1 MPTHPPLHAAE
12 AVCGRAGLSGAV
24 GGFGFRFAG
33 QAMVARPSGALWW
46 RAEAALVVADLHLG
60 KAERMARRGG
70 ALLPPYEVQ
79 ATLERLAA
87 ELAATRAR
95 RLIAL
100 GDSFDDDAARA
111 GVAAALEGATAG
123 VEVLWVGGNH
133 DPGSAPLE
141 ARLRGIALRHIAGE
155 GPDISGHYHPKL
167 RIAGRRVPVFLIG
180 GGHLVLPAF
189 GTYTGGLDTD
199 ALVLR
204 NLIPEGLAV
213 LTGRTARPVPMGS
226 RRRA

>member
-1 MPTHPPLHAAE
+1 M
-12 AVCGRAGLSGAV
+12 SG
-24 GGFGFRFAG
+24 FPFRFAG
-33 QAMVARPSGALWW
+33 LAFTARPSGALWW
-46 RAEAALVVADLHLG
+46 GAEAALVVADLHLG

-87 ELAATRAR
+87 ELEATGAR

-100 GDSFDDDAARA
+100 GDSFDDDAARD
-111 GVAAALEGATAG
+111 GVAAALEGVFAG

-133 DPGSAPLE
+133 DPGTAGAE
-141 ARLRGIALRHIAGE
+141 AVLHGIALRHIAGD

-180 GGHLVLPAF
+180 GGHLILPAF

-199 ALVLR
+199 APVLR
-204 NLIPEGLAV
+204 SLIPEGLAV
-213 LTGRTARPVPMGS
+213 LTGRTARPIPLGS